1 MLKIVVFDSGFG
13 GELFADYLEEEL
25 PIVEIIRV
33 IDWRHANELQDDQH
47 SARKVAEE
55 ALAPYIGKVDM
66 IVFANYLLTVTSLRY
81 FRKKYATQ
89 NFTGLNLYLED
100 SRGEAS
106 TVVLT
111 TRALARTTKYH
122 HYAHRIKAKTV
133 VLNDWPLL
141 IDDGELSHEKFCLD
155 LLPSKLNYAPLKL
168 ILALGQLRELE
179 PKLREFYGY
188 NVKIIDHFDD
198 TFREICHTLKIK
210 GGIKKKK

>member
-25 PIVEIIRV
+25 PVVEIIRV
-33 IDWRHANELQDDQH
+33 IDWRHADLLQDDQH
-47 SARKVAEE
+47 SARKTAEE

-81 FRKKYATQ
+81 FRKKYETQ
-89 NFTGLNLYLED
+89 KFTGLNLYFED
-100 SRGEAS
+100 SRGESS

-111 TRALARTTKYH
+111 TRALARTTRYRY
-122 HYAHRIKAKTV
+122 YARRIKARTV
-133 VLNDWPLL
+133 VLNDWPIL

-155 LLPSKLNYAPLKL
+155 LLPSKLNYAPTKL

-179 PKLREFYGY
+179 PKLRDFYGH
-188 NVKIIDHFDD
+188 NIKIIDHFED
-198 TFREICHTLKIK
+198 TFQEICHTLKIK
-210 GGIKKKK
+210 GGVKKKK